1 MSKKDGFYH
10 TFKELN
16 NSLKNLFKGSPS
28 VTFML
33 FCIGVITTYYV
44 LSFSL
49 TLITGFAV
57 LLVITTSLIVYFN
70 TKNYGEASLS
80 LVAGLLTIFTVDW
93 TVALSI
99 VFIISWIA
107 FTSIALMIYSV
118 SLAAKSEDIYLQAAQ
133 FMSNDPEKTDEIQ
146 EELEDI
152 AKNLSGLLGPVERAE
167 ALRVL
172 SFRQVPLNQMGSY
185 LKAIDQISAITKVDY
200 IEVSNFFGELYRL
213 MDITPNNQFKPTIDG
228 IYDIIKQTP
237 AHPKEYMEV
246 FKQTRRLVL
255 NGEIELIRLL
265 YGLQEALTRGE
276 TQDTVYKYLTE
287 NVAE

>member
-1 MSKKDGFYH
+1 MSKQYGLYH
-10 TFKELN
+10 TLKELN
-16 NSLKNLFKGSPS
+16 NSLKNLFKDSPS
-28 VTFML
+28 ITFML

-49 TLITGFAV
+49 SLMTGFAI
-57 LLVITTSLIVYFN
+57 LLVITTSLVVYFK

-80 LVAGLLTIFTVDW
+80 LVAGLLTIFTVEW

-99 VFIISWIA
+99 VFIISWLA
-107 FTSIALMIYSV
+107 FTTVALMIYSV

-133 FMSNDPEKTDEIQ
+133 FMSNDPDRTDDIK
-146 EELEDI
+146 EELEKI
-152 AKNLSGLLGPVERAE
+152 AKNLKGLLGPIERAE

-172 SFRQVPLNQMGSY
+172 SFRQVPLDQMGDY
-185 LKAIDQISAITKVDY
+185 IRGIDQISAITKVDY

-213 MDITPNNQFKPTIDG
+213 MDVTPNNQFKPTING

-237 AHPKEYMEV
+237 AHPKEYMEF

-255 NGEIELIRLL
+255 NGDLELIRLL
-265 YGLQEALTRGE
+265 YGIQEALNRGE
-276 TQDTVYKYLTE
+276 TIDTVHQYLTNNIDE
-287 NVAE
+287 

>member
-1 MSKKDGFYH
+1 MSNQDGFYH
-10 TFKELN
+10 TLKELN

-49 TLITGFAV
+49 TLLTGFAV
-57 LLVITTSLIVYFN
+57 LLVVATSLIVYFN

-80 LVAGLLTIFTVDW
+80 LVAGLLTIFTVEW
-93 TVALSI
+93 TVSLSI

-118 SLAAKSEDIYLQAAQ
+118 ILAAKSEDIYLQAAQ
-133 FMSNDPEKTDEIQ
+133 FMSNDPDKTDDIQ

-152 AKNLSGLLGPVERAE
+152 AKNLSGLLGPIERAE

-172 SFRQVPLNQMGSY
+172 SFRKVPLDQMGSY

-213 MDITPNNQFKPTIDG
+213 MDVTPDNQFKPTIDG
-228 IYDIIKQTP
+228 IYDIMKQTP

-276 TQDTVYKYLTE
+276 TQETVYEYLTE